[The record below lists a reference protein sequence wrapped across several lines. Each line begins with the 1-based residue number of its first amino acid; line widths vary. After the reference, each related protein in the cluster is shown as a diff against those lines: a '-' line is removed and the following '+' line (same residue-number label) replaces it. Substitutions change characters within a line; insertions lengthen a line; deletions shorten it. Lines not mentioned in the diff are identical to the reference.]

1 MSQQNPVTF
10 TIYNVPVETDD
21 EKRRAAAAEEAK
33 TRVDSLMEDR
43 RLADIQREAIRAEVE
58 ASAPKIGVLQPLS
71 EVARGARRR
80 RERAPATGRPPRV
93 PVSVHALAGLLS
105 TPLCSPPRR
114 RVR

>member
-10 TIYNVPVETDD
+10 TIYNVPAETDD

-71 EVARGARRR
+71 EVARGARRH
-80 RERAPATGRPPRV
+80 PP
-93 PVSVHALAGLLS
+93 SGH
-105 TPLCSPPRR
+105 PRR
-114 RVR
+114 DAPCACQSPSTSSPAF